1 MVHETLSRNT
11 RHKKGLLEWLKMK
24 ALSSN
29 PSNAKKK
36 KKVKFP
42 WYHPGGLGDRVL
54 ELFPQHSTFMSSVPS
69 PEKGRWLE
77 AL

>member
-1 MVHETLSRNT
+1 MQ
-11 RHKKGLLEWLKMK
+11 
-24 ALSSN
+24 
-29 PSNAKKK
+29 KKK